1 MPGTVDAA
9 PMKIVFVARRL
20 GYGGAERQLALLA
33 RGLRGRG
40 VDASVAV
47 FYPGGP
53 LEDELRA
60 AGVPIHGLG
69 KRHRWDLL
77 GTWREIDRLVRRER
91 PEVLHGYL
99 HVPNLMLAMR
109 RLRDASTRVV
119 WGVRA
124 SGLDLARY
132 DWTVRAIVRAC
143 RLLSRVPDLII
154 VNSRSGRTHWAG
166 QGFPPARMTVIPNG
180 IDTARF
186 AIATPEARAAARAA
200 LGLPE
205 RATVL
210 GAVGRLDPMKDHETL
225 LQAFATAAAADP
237 GLWLACVGDGT
248 PERRAALRARADALG
263 VGARV
268 AWSDGRGDVERLYA
282 AFDVLVSSSAYG
294 EGFSNVLGE
303 AMACGVPCVA
313 TDVGD
318 AREILG
324 ELGWIV
330 APRDPGALAAALAEA
345 ARTRPAPQRLRAR
358 IVETYGVDA
367 LVARTLDALAPLAG
381 RADRAGPAG

>member
-1 MPGTVDAA
+1 M
-9 PMKIVFVARRL
+9 
-20 GYGGAERQLALLA
+20 
-33 RGLRGRG
+33 
-40 VDASVAV
+40 
-47 FYPGGP
+47 
-53 LEDELRA
+53 
-60 AGVPIHGLG
+60 
-69 KRHRWDLL
+69 
-77 GTWREIDRLVRRER
+77 
-91 PEVLHGYL
+91 
-99 HVPNLMLAMR
+99 
-109 RLRDASTRVV
+109 
-119 WGVRA
+119 
-124 SGLDLARY
+124 
-132 DWTVRAIVRAC
+132 
-143 RLLSRVPDLII
+143 
-154 VNSRSGRTHWAG
+154 
-166 QGFPPARMTVIPNG
+166 
-180 IDTARF
+180 
-186 AIATPEARAAARAA
+186 
-200 LGLPE
+200 
-205 RATVL
+205 L

-345 ARTRPAPQRLRAR
+345 ARTRPAPQGLRAR